1 MRMRRYLTGVVFAIV
16 TLAAATAAF
25 AQAAVTETDIARL
38 DTTAGEI
45 RQQVATLKTSDPT
58 LAADVEKSLG
68 DLSDEITYLRVKLK
82 REGSV
87 SRDEYASLR
96 DRLET
101 LRVRAQGDK
110 VAAQPALN
118 EPASTTPAPTAA
130 PASGTVPVGAELDVR
145 LQASLSSAT
154 AKVEQ
159 RFDATTTVDYAT
171 SAGAVLIPAGSI
183 VRGFVS
189 SVSPASHL
197 DRRGSL
203 TLSFD
208 ELRIGDR
215 SQPLRASVLQA
226 LDGKG
231 AQDNA
236 RLGAGAAVGAII
248 GGILGGGKGALL
260 GVLVGGGGTMAATAG
275 ADVEL
280 PAGTILRI
288 RVDQPVDIAAGA
300 ATPAATTP
308 AATPQQ

>member
-1 MRMRRYLTGVVFAIV
+1 MRMRRYLTGIVFAFI
-16 TLAAATAAF
+16 TLAGATAAF
-25 AQAAVTETDIARL
+25 AQAAAVTETDIARL

-45 RQQVATLKTSDPT
+45 RQQAATLKATDAT
-58 LAADVEKSLG
+58 LAAEIEQSLG
-68 DLSDEITYLRVKLK
+68 DLSDEITYLRVKLR

-110 VAAQPALN
+110 VSAQPVMS
-118 EPASTTPAPTAA
+118 ASAA
-130 PASGTVPVGAELDVR
+130 PAAARVSGTVPVGAELDVR

-159 RFDATTTVDYAT
+159 RFEATTTVDYAT
-171 SAGAVLIPAGSI
+171 STGGVLIPAGSI

-189 SVSPASHL
+189 SVSPAGHL

-208 ELRIGDR
+208 ELRIGDQ

-231 AQDNA
+231 GQDNA

-288 RVDQPVDIAAGA
+288 RVDQPVDIVANGSEP
-300 ATPAATTP
+300 ATAPATTRP
-308 AATPQQ
+308 

>member
-1 MRMRRYLTGVVFAIV
+1 MRMRRYLAGIVFAFI
-16 TLAAATAAF
+16 TLAGATAAL

-45 RQQVATLKTSDPT
+45 RQQVATLKTSDAT
-58 LAADVEKSLG
+58 LAAEVEKSLG
-68 DLSDEITYLRVKLK
+68 DLSDEITYLRVKLR

-118 EPASTTPAPTAA
+118 EPAQPAAA
-130 PASGTVPVGAELDVR
+130 PSAARVSGTVPVGAELDVR

-159 RFDATTTVDYAT
+159 RFDATTTVDYTT
-171 SAGAVLIPAGSI
+171 STGGLLIPAGSI
-183 VRGFVS
+183 VRGFVG
-189 SVSPASHL
+189 SVSPAGHL

-208 ELRIGDR
+208 ELRIGNQ

-231 AQDNA
+231 TQDNA

-288 RVDQPVDIAAGA
+288 RVDQPIDIVASGTGA
-300 ATPAATTP
+300 ADTTP
-308 AATPQQ
+308 ATTRP